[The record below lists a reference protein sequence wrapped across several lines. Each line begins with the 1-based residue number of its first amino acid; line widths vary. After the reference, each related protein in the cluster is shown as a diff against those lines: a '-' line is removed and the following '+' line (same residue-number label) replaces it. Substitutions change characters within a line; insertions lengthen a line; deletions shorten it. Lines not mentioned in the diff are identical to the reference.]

1 MVIFYN
7 SGMKSIPYEGS
18 ALSCVPILD
27 GTSSYAINAWF
38 GGREFELVSLD
49 DYKTAVNKFGDMK
62 EAYEKGVKSYYL

>member
-7 SGMKSIPYEGS
+7 SGMKSIPYEDS

-49 DYKTAVNKFGDMK
+49 DYKTAVNKFNDMK

>member
-7 SGMKSIPYEGS
+7 SGMKSIPYENS

-38 GGREFELVSLD
+38 CGREFELVSLD

>member
-7 SGMKSIPYEGS
+7 SGMKSIPYENS

-27 GTSSYAINAWF
+27 RTSSYAINAWF